1 MFLSAEFVFFKK
13 CSPLF
18 NVFNYFCLFV
28 NKYFAYLKGVHL
40 KKRKTLQCEICV
52 LLYFIHLQFFYL
64 KHFEIFWT
72 NLENKILYFFI
83 SIYSLN
89 LISAKCTC
97 FGKPQNL
104 IPMNSENGSRQ
115 LQNLIPVKFAFFKV
129 LKCCVRKYKKVL
141 KLYS

>member
-52 LLYFIHLQFFYL
+52 LLYFIQLQFFYL
-64 KHFEIFWT
+64 KHFEIFYT
-72 NLENKILYFFI
+72 NFENWFILFFL
-83 SIYSLN
+83 SVHS
-89 LISAKCTC
+89 
-97 FGKPQNL
+97 QNFV
-104 IPMNSENGSRQ
+104 PVKRNSFSQ
-115 LQNLIPVKFAFFKV
+115 TWNLIPVNFKNELRQPRNLV
-129 LKCCVRKYKKVL
+129 PLKYNNVRKLVVL
-141 KLYS
+141 WNQKRWLANFN